1 MYVSSGY
8 LDRSACSTLSSV
20 GKLDLEASASRIL
33 SSIRYAQGNPCLNK
47 KMAKIRFGFG
57 FSAVLAITL
66 DLSNPHVS
74 KTDKSKHTRRLA
86 PVNFPVCLLV
96 VMD

>member
-1 MYVSSGY
+1 
-8 LDRSACSTLSSV
+8 
-20 GKLDLEASASRIL
+20 LEANASRIL

-47 KMAKIRFGFG
+47 RMAKIRFGFG

-66 DLSNPHVS
+66 DLPNPHIS
-74 KTDKSKHTRRLA
+74 KTDKAKLTRRPA